1 MKLKTETSKWQ
12 PGINVDNLT
21 STQQWIW
28 KLIRGEQIKCG
39 DLKGQGLIK
48 AIMLKQ
54 NLELLSQVRE
64 LWQIIFDD
72 LGQTLIDNNGL
83 DNFYFETIIGDLL
96 CHLPLF
102 QPVGEIRIPC
112 LFNDHWSMFTYDIE
126 RLELTPNWIGSPITA
141 YGLVCSHG
149 NVDPILIF
157 KPTTY
162 PSDDGFGLSLLTDI
176 NPFESAGY
184 YVHRIGFKVIQ
195 QWLFGRHARVLGK
208 SLGGIQ
214 ACLRH

>member
-1 MKLKTETSKWQ
+1 MLFKMKLKTETSKWQ

-72 LGQTLIDNNGL
+72 LGQTLIR
-83 DNFYFETIIGDLL
+83 
-96 CHLPLF
+96 
-102 QPVGEIRIPC
+102 Q
-112 LFNDHWSMFTYDIE
+112 
-126 RLELTPNWIGSPITA
+126 
-141 YGLVCSHG
+141 
-149 NVDPILIF
+149 
-157 KPTTY
+157 
-162 PSDDGFGLSLLTDI
+162 
-176 NPFESAGY
+176 
-184 YVHRIGFKVIQ
+184 
-195 QWLFGRHARVLGK
+195 
-208 SLGGIQ
+208 
-214 ACLRH
+214 